1 MHAVTTAIACQL
13 HPFFKM
19 EAEIIYKFLPNLVTA
34 ISDNVQS
41 VSDQCL
47 AQGLIIEYTYKKV
60 LESGGTSEDRART
73 LVLAVKNSTETDSR
87 CLEILLGI
95 LDENLPYTVKN
106 KLLSKIRKEVTEK
119 PKTCGAVVPSA
130 QVIQQLPS
138 GELAKESALQQSS
151 LLGRFEYSI
160 RQHERACTEKNL
172 LEEKLKVK
180 SEKCKRLK
188 EELET
193 LRKQNQELAS
203 NTQSKITACTRKID
217 ELKKRT
223 KELKKIIEERDMQAK
238 RGRNMVIT
246 QTKKLCDYVAQQE
259 SQKREGELKKYLKE
273 IEALV
278 QEQESRIN
286 HLEGESKPQKESHEA
301 SFAENVLP
309 NDILKPFHL
318 DNLYQNIEKCD
329 NDNSCLTQWRKI
341 GSQLGF
347 SEEELDNIH
356 PKNSANEQTD
366 INHISSCTYKMLDQW
381 LQWYPKDKRGSTSFP
396 RYSALQRALVNAR
409 FGNVVRELSSYEDF
423 IKEKSPVD
431 TELDSITEEVLLDY
445 NERD

>member
-1 MHAVTTAIACQL
+1 
-13 HPFFKM
+13 M
-19 EAEIIYKFLPNLVTA
+19 EAEIVNKFLPNLVTA

-47 AQGLIIEYTYKKV
+47 AQGLITEYTYKKV

-73 LVLAVKNSTETDSR
+73 LILAMKNSTETDSR

-95 LDENLPYTVKN
+95 LDEKLPYTIKN
-106 KLLSKIRKEVTEK
+106 KLLSEIRKEVTEK
-119 PKTCGAVVPSA
+119 ANTCRAVVPSA
-130 QVIQQLPS
+130 QAIQQLPP

-151 LLGRFEYSI
+151 LLGRFEDSI
-160 RQHERACTEKNL
+160 RQHAHACAEKNL

-188 EELET
+188 GELET

-217 ELKKRT
+217 ELKNRM
-223 KELKKIIEERDMQAK
+223 KELKKIIEEQGMQAK

-259 SQKREGELKKYLKE
+259 SQRREGELKKDLKE
-273 IEALV
+273 NEALV
-278 QEQESRIN
+278 QEKESRIN
-286 HLEGESKPQKESHEA
+286 QLEGESKPQKESHEA

-318 DNLYQNIEKCD
+318 DNLYRNIEKCD
-329 NDNSCLTQWRKI
+329 NDNSCVTQWRKI

-356 PKNSANEQTD
+356 PQNSANEQTD
-366 INHISSCTYKMLDQW
+366 INYISSCTYKMLDQW

-396 RYSALQRALVNAR
+396 TYSALQRALVNAG
-409 FGNVVRELSSYEDF
+409 FGNVVRELLSYEDF
-423 IKEKSPVD
+423 IKQKAAVD
-431 TELDSITEEVLLDY
+431 TELDNFIEDLLLDY
-445 NERD
+445 DEYD